1 MADGPSNFVSYAQL
15 VGLNQDEIDRAKQAA
30 FADYN
35 TKSTDAANQLA
46 NAGSSAVVNAQNGG
60 SGDITATVSY
70 GDYLKSKDAMS
81 AAYKNLTTAHG
92 DNFFDKALS
101 SAEVDPNAKQADLS
115 AWKFD
120 QSQGGATSLS
130 DLEKQW
136 GLSAQQSKNSKDA
149 QNAEV
154 ATSAAHTKQMGQQ
167 YRNEQE
173 ATRSKHNQQKQALID
188 AWMAD
193 PLGGKKYGSDLQAQT
208 GDQDWI
214 WRQAQ
219 NWAASMYGK
228 DENVKGLV
236 DDFQSTGKDDTLGS
250 LVSGGQDAVDAAR
263 NSDYSYTKG
272 WFGLGNWEKTNN
284 TP

>member
-35 TKSTDAANQLA
+35 NKSTDAANQLA
-46 NAGSSAVVNAQNGG
+46 NSGSAAVVNAQNGG

-81 AAYKNLTTAHG
+81 TAYKNLTQAHG
-92 DNFFDKALS
+92 NNFFDTTLS
-101 SAEVDPNAKQADLS
+101 SAEVDPNAKEADLS

-120 QSQGGATSLS
+120 QSQGGPTNLS

-136 GLSAQQSKNSKDA
+136 GLSAQQSKNAKDA
-149 QNAEV
+149 ANAEV
-154 ATSAAHTKQMGQQ
+154 GTSAANLKQKGQEYNNQ
-167 YRNEQE
+167 QE
-173 ATRSKHNQQKQALID
+173 ATRTKHNNQKQALID

-214 WRQAQ
+214 WRQAS

-236 DDFQSTGKDDTLGS
+236 DDYQSTGKDDALGG
-250 LVSGGQDAVDAAR
+250 LVTGGQDAVDAAR

-272 WFGLGNWEKTNN
+272 WFGLGNWEKTQN